1 MTRQQIIN
9 TSHQLTEDG
18 HPAQAALSGTKFL
31 QHPTINL
38 SPQAFSRGLRP
49 LSLNYA
55 SAVRISPKQSTQV
68 VLFEDIE

>member
-49 LSLNYA
+49 